1 MNDDANNNVGN
12 YVDASDGARDYV
24 GASDDEM
31 MGDDGVY
38 DIVIPT
44 QIINDCKSMGTKDR
58 SNNYKR
64 WNA

>member
-1 MNDDANNNVGN
+1 VNDDANNNVGD
-12 YVDASDGARDYV
+12 YVDASDGACDYV

-31 MGDDGVY
+31 MGDDGVR

-44 QIINDCKSMGTKDR
+44 QIINDCKSMGTKYR

-64 WNA
+64 